1 MASRLWSLWSR
12 GTAPADEDGWP
23 EDIEAGGRI
32 TDANDVRRVLEDCCR
47 GNAEG
52 LVLSFEDR
60 NVARARFVAVGDEVF
75 QLAVEGELPARL
87 RPPTQCSVSLR
98 FGQRNRVFIAT
109 ILAVRP
115 QAAQGEG
122 LELLLKIPSEIAAG
136 DPRMAFR
143 VPILKAD
150 DLSIEVRVN
159 GARVE
164 HARPLNVSL
173 IGILVE
179 TPRGDVDIPGDADVR
194 VAIRR
199 GQTQATL
206 RAELRRRYERCVAL
220 FFPDVLQD
228 GRLEPPLELRT
239 IVRELELLWLRQRA
253 R

>member
-1 MASRLWSLWSR
+1 MANRLWSLVSR
-12 GTAPADEDGWP
+12 GTAPAEEEWP
-23 EDIEAGGRI
+23 DDIEAGGRI
-32 TDANDVRRVLEDCCR
+32 ADPSDVRRVLEDCCR
-47 GNAEG
+47 GSAEG
-52 LVLSFEDR
+52 LLLSFEDR
-60 NVARARFVAVGDEVF
+60 SVCRARFIAVGDEVF
-75 QLAVEGELPARL
+75 RLAVNGELPPRL

-109 ILAVRP
+109 ILSVRRP
-115 QAAQGEG
+115 AASGEG
-122 LELLLKIPSEIAAG
+122 LEVLLRIPSEIAAG

-150 DLSIEVRVN
+150 DLSIEARVN
-159 GARVE
+159 GTPVD

-179 TPRGDVDIPGDADVR
+179 TPRGDVDIPADADVQ
-194 VAIRR
+194 VSLRR
-199 GQTQATL
+199 GDTQVRL

-228 GRLEPPLELRT
+228 GRLEPPMELRT